1 MPNAQHMQKDL
12 LAQMIGKEAACAI
25 EDLFSKHGEEAV
37 KKSAFVVAEVF
48 DSASIFEQLTE
59 NPSEMRDKTE
69 KKLIKSFHK
78 NLTLLVQK
86 TWVEKCDEALKE
98 QVLFQLDGVCA
109 ALEEK
114 KYAAVYEK
122 FMLLLH
128 DTVYLL
134 FGPQSKKDDFGEY
147 ALRIDP
153 DFGVFWQFLQ
163 KISPSMPKSE
173 HIGRMYILLGMCFL
187 ANY

>member
-12 LAQMIGKEAACAI
+12 LTQMIGKQTACAMGDLVSKQT
-25 EDLFSKHGEEAV
+25 EDAV
-37 KKSAFVVAEVF
+37 KAKALLVADVFNSAH
-48 DSASIFEQLTE
+48 IFEQLIRQ
-59 NPSEMRDKTE
+59 PSEARDKAE
-69 KKLIKSFHK
+69 KKLIKSFYN

-86 TWVEKCDEALKE
+86 TWVEKSDEALKE
-98 QVLFQLDGVCA
+98 QVLFHLDEVCV
-109 ALEEK
+109 ALKEQ
-114 KYAAVYEK
+114 KYTQVYEK

-134 FGPQSKKDDFGEY
+134 FGQQSKKDDFEEY

-163 KISPSMPKSE
+163 KTSSSVPKSE
-173 HIGRMYILLGMCFL
+173 NIGRIYILLGMCFL

>member
-12 LAQMIGKEAACAI
+12 LTQMIGKQASCAMK
-25 EDLFSKHGEEAV
+25 DLFSKQTEDAV
-37 KKSAFVVAEVF
+37 KANALFIADVF
-48 DSASIFEQLTE
+48 DSAHIFEQLIKQ
-59 NPSEMRDKTE
+59 PSETRNKAE
-69 KKLIKSFHK
+69 KKLIKSFYN

-86 TWVEKCDEALKE
+86 TWVEKSDEALKE
-98 QVLFQLDGVCA
+98 QVLFQLDEVCA

-114 KYAAVYEK
+114 KYTQVYEK
-122 FMLLLH
+122 FMFLLH

-134 FGPQSKKDDFGEY
+134 FGQQSKKDDFGEY

-163 KISPSMPKSE
+163 KTSPAVPE
-173 HIGRMYILLGMCFL
+173 CENIGRIYILLGMCFL

>member
-1 MPNAQHMQKDL
+1 M
-12 LAQMIGKEAACAI
+12 
-25 EDLFSKHGEEAV
+25 EDLFSKPTEETV
-37 KKSAFVVAEVF
+37 KKSGLLIAEVF
-48 DSASIFEQLTE
+48 DSAHIFEQLTE
-59 NPSEMRDKTE
+59 NPSEQRDKAE
-69 KKLIKSFHK
+69 KKLIKSFYN

-86 TWVEKCDEALKE
+86 TWVEKSDEALKE
-98 QVLFQLDGVCA
+98 QVLFQLDGVST

-134 FGPQSKKDDFGEY
+134 FGQQSKKDDFGEY

-163 KISPSMPKSE
+163 KTSSSVPKSE
-173 HIGRMYILLGMCFL
+173 SIGRIYILLGMCFL

>member
-1 MPNAQHMQKDL
+1 MQKKIL
-12 LAQMIGKEAACAI
+12 TQMIGKKAACAM
-25 EDLFSKHGEEAV
+25 EDLFSKQTEEAL
-37 KKSAFVVAEVF
+37 KASAFLIAEVF
-48 DSASIFEQLTE
+48 DSAHIFERLIEQ
-59 NPSEMRDKTE
+59 PSEARDKAE
-69 KKLIKSFHK
+69 KKLIKSFYN

-98 QVLFQLDGVCA
+98 QVLFHLDGVCA
-109 ALEEK
+109 ALQEK
-114 KYAAVYEK
+114 KYISVYEQ

-134 FGPQSKKDDFGEY
+134 FGQQSKKDDFGEY

-163 KISPSMPKSE
+163 KTSESVPKSE
-173 HIGRMYILLGMCFL
+173 NIGRIYILLGMCFL

>member
-1 MPNAQHMQKDL
+1 MPNVEYMQKKL
-12 LAQMIGKEAACAI
+12 LTQMIGEKAVCAM
-25 EDLFSKHGEEAV
+25 EDLFSQQAESVV
-37 KKSAFVVAEVF
+37 KEKGLLIAEVF
-48 DSASIFEQLTE
+48 DSAHIFGLLTE
-59 NPSEMRDKTE
+59 KPSDDRDKAE
-69 KKLIKSFHK
+69 KKLIKSFYN

-86 TWVEKCDEALKE
+86 TWVEKSDEALKE
-98 QVLFQLDGVCA
+98 QVLFQLDDVSA

-114 KYAAVYEK
+114 KYATVYEK
-122 FMLLLH
+122 FMLLLY

-134 FGPQSKKDDFGEY
+134 FGQQSKKDDFGEY

-163 KISPSMPKSE
+163 KTSFSVPKSE
-173 HIGRMYILLGMCFL
+173 DIGRIYILLGMCFL